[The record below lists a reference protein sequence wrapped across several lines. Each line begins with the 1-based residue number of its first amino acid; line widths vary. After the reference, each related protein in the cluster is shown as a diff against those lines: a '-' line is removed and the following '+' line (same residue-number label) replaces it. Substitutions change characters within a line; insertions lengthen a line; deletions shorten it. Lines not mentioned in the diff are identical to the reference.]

1 MTGFGLLGHLMEMVR
16 ASAVDV
22 ALNMERL
29 PTLPGALNVIQ
40 QGIFSSLQPQNI
52 RLRRAIRE
60 VERAAQHPHY
70 ALLFD
75 PQTAG
80 GLLASIPAEQAQAC
94 IRELQGLGYQDA
106 ALIGDGHCSERCA

>member
-1 MTGFGLLGHLMEMVR
+1 MEMVR

-60 VERAAQHPHY
+60 VERATQHPHY

-80 GLLASIPAEQAQAC
+80 GLLASIPADRAPAC
-94 IRELQGLGYQDA
+94 LQELRGLGYQDA
-106 ALIGDGHCSERCA
+106 AIIGEVTAQSDALEPISLYA